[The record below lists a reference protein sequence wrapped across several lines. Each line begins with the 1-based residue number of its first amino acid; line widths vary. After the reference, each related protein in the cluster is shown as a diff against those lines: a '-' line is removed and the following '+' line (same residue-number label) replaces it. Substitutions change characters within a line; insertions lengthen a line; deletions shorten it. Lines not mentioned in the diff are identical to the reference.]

1 MGNVLVGGCAILLLE
16 IFVLE
21 IITIENDDKL
31 IDAFALVGALMDS
44 DIDIFSITKVL
55 YEKDS
60 IFFSITFSRVCAF
73 NQLFTSCDAYLKT
86 KIEGKYRLYYGTLG

>member
-1 MGNVLVGGCAILLLE
+1 MVFPLGNILVGGCAILLLE

-21 IITIENDDKL
+21 IITLANNDKL

-55 YEKDS
+55 YEKDC
-60 IFFSITFSRVCAF
+60 IFFFHYIF
-73 NQLFTSCDAYLKT
+73 
-86 KIEGKYRLYYGTLG
+86 